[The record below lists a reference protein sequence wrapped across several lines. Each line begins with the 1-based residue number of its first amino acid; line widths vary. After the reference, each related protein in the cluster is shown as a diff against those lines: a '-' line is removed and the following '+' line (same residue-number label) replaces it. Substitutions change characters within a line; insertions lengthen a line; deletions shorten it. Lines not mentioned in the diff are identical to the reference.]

1 MVRWMASGLL
11 AAVACAGN
19 VHAADKPFVPGT
31 GSRVASDDFEA
42 GDWQYIRNGAKASYE
57 QDESQRPPGGR
68 SKNGRWYESAMRG
81 QPDVVR
87 RIATPPGGLEGSKG
101 SLFLATMLSGIPGD
115 ISRKQMQDDLLMG
128 VKDRIGTPIPV
139 AWRPSVVVRVYLP
152 AFERW
157 ENRSGSSFGIR
168 GDVRGRNVD
177 GTVEPYWPGMFIL
190 FRSETS
196 QKYDHDHAQIT
207 VRAGNNGRDV
217 PGPVIEE
224 PGWWTFGLA
233 FTPDGAVH
241 YYASPGIDDL
251 TDDDHLYSAT
261 PYGTRCLFFDNF
273 MINVA
278 NLEDGRTWSTPWVI
292 DDPTVY
298 VVPPPGRTVQH
309 LIRGGDVANRQQQ
322 SSTPRT
328 AFNRLFNSGGQR

>member
-1 MVRWMASGLL
+1 MVRWIGPGLL
-11 AAVACAGN
+11 AALTCTCVAQ
-19 VHAADKPFVPGT
+19 AADKPFVPGT
-31 GSRVASDDFEA
+31 GSRVVGDDFEA
-42 GDWQYIRNGAKASYE
+42 ADWQYVRNGAKASYE

-87 RIATPPGGLEGSKG
+87 RIATPPGGLPGSSG
-101 SLFLATMLSGIPGD
+101 SLFLATMLSGIPGE
-115 ISRKQMQDDLLMG
+115 ISRQQMQDDLLMG

-139 AWRPSVVVRVYLP
+139 AWRPSLVVRVYLP

-157 ENRSGSSFGIR
+157 ENRSGSSFGVR
-168 GDVRGRNVD
+168 GDVRGRNTD

-196 QKYDHDHAQIT
+196 QKYDHDFAQIT
-207 VRAGNNGRDV
+207 VRAGDNGRDV
-217 PGPVIEE
+217 PGPIIEE

-251 TDDDHLYSAT
+251 TEEDHLYSAT
-261 PYGTRCLFFDNF
+261 PYGTRCMYFDNF
-273 MINVA
+273 MVNVA

-298 VVPPPGRTVQH
+298 VVPPQGRTVQN
-309 LIRGGDVANRQQQ
+309 LIRGGKVASRQQAN
-322 SSTPRT
+322 TPRT